1 MPAQLNPYL
10 TFPGTAREAMTF
22 YREVF
27 GGDLTMNTFGEFGM
41 EGDGA
46 DGIMHAHLETPL
58 GFVLMAS
65 DTAPGQGDGFT
76 PGDHLSVSLS
86 GDDEALRGYWEGL
99 SEAATVTM
107 PLEKQMWG
115 DEFGMLTDRF
125 GIPWMV
131 NIGSTSAEP
140 GPGSDA
146 GSEPESAQG

>member
-1 MPAQLNPYL
+1 MAAQLNPYL

-22 YREVF
+22 YQQVL
-27 GGDLTMNTFGEFGM
+27 GGDLTMNTFAEYGQEGEGS
-41 EGDGA
+41 

-65 DTAPGQGDGFT
+65 DTAPGQGEGFT
-76 PGDHLSVSLS
+76 PGSNMSVSLS
-86 GDDEALRGYWEGL
+86 GDDPSLRRYWEGL
-99 SEAATVTM
+99 AEGATVTM

-131 NIGSTSAEP
+131 NIGATSPEP
-140 GPGSDA
+140 GPESGAES
-146 GSEPESAQG
+146 GSAQS